1 MNMAHEGGVWFGTAE
16 SFQTYANAYRNLQD
30 PAYMANVMALRE
42 DDQEASSSYLLSKMG
57 NTSVIN
63 INGSLV
69 NNDAWYNE
77 LFGLVSYA
85 EIRRAVIDA
94 VQDETTEAILLDINS
109 GGGAAMGVQDLGDFL
124 MEVDARHKPVI
135 AYSSGVMASAAYWIG
150 SSARQVFSSKS
161 ALVGSIGVL
170 AIHQDISAALEK
182 EGIKATVLRVGKYK
196 ALGTPYEPMEGAA
209 REAWDARLNTLY
221 DFFISH
227 VAEAR
232 GTNKTLVDTVMA
244 QGREF
249 FGESAVEANLLDG
262 TASFDELIKKMHGGI
277 DFQNASHKYATNLI
291 TGLPMKQRRTIIAQ
305 AAAEAAAALTEEQK
319 LTALVEGAAPVEP
332 EAAAA
337 EEPKQVEE
345 TTTEAEAA
353 VEGVEAEGGEAAKTE
368 TKEAAPAA
376 AAALQAVVDYLKGEN
391 ASMSAE
397 LVTTKAKLQAEAT
410 HKEQLTAEIASLRA
424 HAVAS
429 VSRLQV
435 ALNMGKDVAE
445 MSTEALLAT
454 HESLRGQLESK
465 FKAGGVA
472 STAVGR
478 ETPGEPV
485 SSVRAARLSATRP
498 TK

>member
-42 DDQEASSSYLLSKMG
+42 DDQETSSSYLLSKMG

-305 AAAEAAAALTEEQK
+305 AAAEASAALTEEQK

-332 EAAAA
+332 GAAAA
-337 EEPKQVEE
+337 EEPEQVGE
-345 TTTEAEAA
+345 TATEAKAA
-353 VEGVEAEGGEAAKTE
+353 VEGVEAEGGEAAETE
-368 TKEAAPAA
+368 AKEAAP

>member
-42 DDQEASSSYLLSKMG
+42 DDQETSSSYLLSKMG
-57 NTSVIN
+57 NASVIN

-182 EGIKATVLRVGKYK
+182 DGIKATVLRVGKYK

-337 EEPKQVEE
+337 EEPEQVGE
-345 TTTEAEAA
+345 TATEAKAA
-353 VEGVEAEGGEAAKTE
+353 VEGVEAEGGEAAETE
-368 TKEAAPAA
+368 AKEAAP

>member
-1 MNMAHEGGVWFGTAE
+1 MNMSHEGGVWFGTAE

-42 DDQEASSSYLLSKMG
+42 DDQETSSSYLLSKMG
-57 NTSVIN
+57 NVSVIN

-150 SSARQVFSSKS
+150 SSARQVFSSKA

-277 DFQNASHKYATNLI
+277 DFQSASHKYATNLI

-319 LTALVEGAAPVEP
+319 LTALAEGAAPVEP
-332 EAAAA
+332 EAAAV
-337 EEPKQVEE
+337 EEPEQVEK
-345 TTTEAEAA
+345 TTAEAEAA
-353 VEGVEAEGGEAAKTE
+353 VEGVEAEGGEAAETE
-368 TKEAAPAA
+368 AKEAAP

>member
-16 SFQTYANAYRNLQD
+16 SFQAYANAYRNLQD

-42 DDQEASSSYLLSKMG
+42 DDQETSSSYLLSKMG
-57 NTSVIN
+57 NASVIN

-182 EGIKATVLRVGKYK
+182 DGIKATVLRVGKYK

-337 EEPKQVEE
+337 EEPEQVEK

-353 VEGVEAEGGEAAKTE
+353 VEGVEAEGGEAAETE
-368 TKEAAPAA
+368 AKEAAP

>member
-16 SFQTYANAYRNLQD
+16 SFQAYANAYRNLQD

-42 DDQEASSSYLLSKMG
+42 DDQETSSSYLLSKMG
-57 NTSVIN
+57 NASVIN

-150 SSARQVFSSKS
+150 SSARQVFSSKY

-182 EGIKATVLRVGKYK
+182 DGIKATVLRVGKYK

-277 DFQNASHKYATNLI
+277 DFQNVSHKYATNLI

-337 EEPKQVEE
+337 EEPEQVEK

-353 VEGVEAEGGEAAKTE
+353 VEGVEAEGGEAAETE
-368 TKEAAPAA
+368 AKEAAP

>member
-42 DDQEASSSYLLSKMG
+42 DDQETSSSYLLSKMG
-57 NTSVIN
+57 NASVIN

-337 EEPKQVEE
+337 EEPEQVEE
-345 TTTEAEAA
+345 TATEAEAA
-353 VEGVEAEGGEAAKTE
+353 VEGVEAEGGEAAETE
-368 TKEAAPAA
+368 AKEAAP

>member
-1 MNMAHEGGVWFGTAE
+1 
-16 SFQTYANAYRNLQD
+16 
-30 PAYMANVMALRE
+30 
-42 DDQEASSSYLLSKMG
+42 
-57 NTSVIN
+57 
-63 INGSLV
+63 
-69 NNDAWYNE
+69 
-77 LFGLVSYA
+77 
-85 EIRRAVIDA
+85 
-94 VQDETTEAILLDINS
+94 
-109 GGGAAMGVQDLGDFL
+109 
-124 MEVDARHKPVI
+124 
-135 AYSSGVMASAAYWIG
+135 MASAAYWIG

-182 EGIKATVLRVGKYK
+182 DGIKATVLRVGKYK

-337 EEPKQVEE
+337 EEPEQVEK

-353 VEGVEAEGGEAAKTE
+353 VEGVEAEGGEAAETE
-368 TKEAAPAA
+368 AKEAAP

>member
-42 DDQEASSSYLLSKMG
+42 DDQETSSSYLLSKMG

-337 EEPKQVEE
+337 EEPEQVEE

-353 VEGVEAEGGEAAKTE
+353 VEGVEAEGGEAAETE
-368 TKEAAPAA
+368 AKEAAP

>member
-42 DDQEASSSYLLSKMG
+42 DDQETSSSYLLSKMG
-57 NTSVIN
+57 NVSVIN

-337 EEPKQVEE
+337 EEPEQVEG

-353 VEGVEAEGGEAAKTE
+353 VEGVEAEGGEAAETE
-368 TKEAAPAA
+368 AKEAAP

>member
-42 DDQEASSSYLLSKMG
+42 DDQETSSSYLLSKMG
-57 NTSVIN
+57 NASVIN

-337 EEPKQVEE
+337 EEPEQVEE

-353 VEGVEAEGGEAAKTE
+353 VEGVEAEGGEAAETE
-368 TKEAAPAA
+368 AKEAAPA

>member
-42 DDQEASSSYLLSKMG
+42 DDQETSSSYLLSKMG

-182 EGIKATVLRVGKYK
+182 DGIKATVLRVGKYK

-337 EEPKQVEE
+337 EEPEQVGE
-345 TTTEAEAA
+345 TATEAKAA
-353 VEGVEAEGGEAAKTE
+353 VEGVEAEGGEAAETE
-368 TKEAAPAA
+368 AKEAAP

>member
-42 DDQEASSSYLLSKMG
+42 DDQETSSSYLLSKMG
-57 NTSVIN
+57 NASVIN

-124 MEVDARHKPVI
+124 MEVDAKHKPVI

-161 ALVGSIGVL
+161 AIVGSIGVL

-337 EEPKQVEE
+337 EEPEQVEKP
-345 TTTEAEAA
+345 TAEAEAA
-353 VEGVEAEGGEAAKTE
+353 VEGVEAEGGEAAETE
-368 TKEAAPAA
+368 AKEAAP

-454 HESLRGQLESK
+454 HESVRGQLESK

>member
-42 DDQEASSSYLLSKMG
+42 DDQETSSSYLLSKMG
-57 NTSVIN
+57 NASVIN

-124 MEVDARHKPVI
+124 MEVDAKHKPVI

-161 ALVGSIGVL
+161 AIVGSIGVL

-337 EEPKQVEE
+337 EEPEQVEK
-345 TTTEAEAA
+345 TTAEAEAA
-353 VEGVEAEGGEAAKTE
+353 VEGVEAEGGEAAETE
-368 TKEAAPAA
+368 AKEAAP

-454 HESLRGQLESK
+454 HESVRGQLESK

>member
-42 DDQEASSSYLLSKMG
+42 DDQETSSSYLLSKMG
-57 NTSVIN
+57 NASVIN

-182 EGIKATVLRVGKYK
+182 DGIKATVLRVGKYK

-319 LTALVEGAAPVEP
+319 LTALVEGAAPSIP
-332 EAAAA
+332 W
-337 EEPKQVEE
+337 
-345 TTTEAEAA
+345 
-353 VEGVEAEGGEAAKTE
+353 
-368 TKEAAPAA
+368 
-376 AAALQAVVDYLKGEN
+376 
-391 ASMSAE
+391 
-397 LVTTKAKLQAEAT
+397 
-410 HKEQLTAEIASLRA
+410 SLMPRMA
-424 HAVAS
+424 
-429 VSRLQV
+429 
-435 ALNMGKDVAE
+435 
-445 MSTEALLAT
+445 
-454 HESLRGQLESK
+454 
-465 FKAGGVA
+465 
-472 STAVGR
+472 
-478 ETPGEPV
+478 
-485 SSVRAARLSATRP
+485 
-498 TK
+498 

>member
-42 DDQEASSSYLLSKMG
+42 DDQETSSSYLLSKMG
-57 NTSVIN
+57 NASVIN

-182 EGIKATVLRVGKYK
+182 DGIKATVLRVGKYK

-337 EEPKQVEE
+337 EEPEQVEK
-345 TTTEAEAA
+345 TTAEAEAA
-353 VEGVEAEGGEAAKTE
+353 VEGVEAEGGEAAETE
-368 TKEAAPAA
+368 AKEAAP